1 MKNKEYLLKGR
12 DGDFVVTGTLRTIT
26 INGTTYKIIFN
37 KINNRLFNAS
47 EYYTGL
53 AFDCCYPTIK
63 ETLSVVI
70 DKIKSAKEYIDN
82 TIQHTP
88 HINK

>member
-1 MKNKEYLLKGR
+1 MYKEYLLKGR
-12 DGDFVVTGTLRTIT
+12 DGDFIVTGTLRTIT
-26 INGTTYKIIFN
+26 IDGTTYKIIFN

-63 ETLSVVI
+63 ETLSVVKE
-70 DKIKSAKEYIDN
+70 KIEKHKEYIDN